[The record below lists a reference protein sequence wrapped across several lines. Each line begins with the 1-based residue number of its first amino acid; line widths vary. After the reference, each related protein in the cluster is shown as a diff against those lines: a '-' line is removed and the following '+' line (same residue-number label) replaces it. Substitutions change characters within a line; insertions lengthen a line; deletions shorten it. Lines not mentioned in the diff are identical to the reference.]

1 MGSRSNSRSTVATY
15 SDSYTDYHAYTYTHA
30 NANTNTD
37 TDADSHSGTDYHAY
51 TYTHA
56 NANAN
61 TDADTD
67 ADSHTDTSS
76 GLFVSDQSII
86 CHRTARWWSSHLYCQ
101 HHDNRRLR
109 LVG

>member
-30 NANTNTD
+30 NTNTYTHANTNTD
-37 TDADSHSGTDYHAY
+37 T
-51 TYTHA
+51 
-56 NANAN
+56 
-61 TDADTD
+61 DTD
-67 ADSHTDTSS
+67 ADSHTDTDSHAFAYTNANANSDTNADTSS
-76 GLFVSDQSII
+76 GLFASDQSII
-86 CHRTARWWSSHLYCQ
+86 CHRTARWWSSHLYRQ